1 MGNKTPPLVIP
12 VVIDS
17 TGVDRGLNNVN
28 NRLRRGVGG
37 GMGGGGGG
45 FGSGGGAAL
54 GVAAAAG
61 GLGAGVALGARG
73 GGGGFTPT
81 TKAASMSDFRRTM
94 EARSAAFLRSQ
105 NKGKASYGS
114 SFDSYGR
121 AILDRFELD
130 PVSERAEAIAGAHAR
145 VSRAA
150 ANRERLR
157 AAATRRK
164 FGKMLGRVG
173 GAGSAVGAGLGQLGG
188 ALATARGLAGMGVA
202 GISAAAVAG
211 GTVGFLKNM
220 PSIADPESVIGSPFY
235 GQLRKTT
242 NFFAQQ
248 PKRLGFGQG
257 IIAGANALGG
267 SNSKLNQLG
276 AGTQGMIE
284 KIGMMVGLHVESM
297 MTDPINYVGNAL
309 GVESSRQIMRK
320 AILKGLQN

>member
-61 GLGAGVALGARG
+61 GFGAGAVLGARG

-94 EARSAAFLRSQ
+94 EERSAAFLRSQ
-105 NKGKASYGS
+105 NKGKASYGP
-114 SFDSYGR
+114 SFDSYARG
-121 AILDRFELD
+121 ILNNFELD

-164 FGKMLGRVG
+164 FGKMLGPVG
-173 GAGSAVGAGLGQLGG
+173 RAGSAVGAGLGQLGG
-188 ALATARGLAGMGVA
+188 ALTTARGMLGAAGVGL
-202 GISAAAVAG
+202 SAASLVG

-220 PSIADPESVIGSPFY
+220 PNVADPESAVGSPFY
-235 GQLRKTT
+235 GRLRQTT
-242 NFFAQQ
+242 NYFAQQ
-248 PKRLGFGQG
+248 PKRLGLGQG
-257 IIAGANALGG
+257 VIAGANIMGG
-267 SNSKLNQLG
+267 KGALNQLG
-276 AGTQGMIE
+276 ANTQAGIENIGLSLGMMIE
-284 KIGMMVGLHVESM
+284 GML
-297 MTDPINYVGNAL
+297 TDPANTIGTAIGL
-309 GVESSRQIMRK
+309 KSSRNVMMKSLIN
-320 AILKGLQN
+320 GLMN